1 MNSQRLC
8 PVYRKWLQLHPA
20 NARAHRLS
28 LQIQAQEAHQQGKSA
43 FARDKC
49 YQAFETA
56 KVVLTALQPV
66 SKSNITTAYNDI
78 ISFGALGMYLSS
90 LLQRAYK
97 KHEAH
102 EVLQE
107 CQQLLIAVMP
117 LHAANPSV
125 CRLIS
130 AVQHCV
136 DRKGLPPNT
145 LPIPNVACH

>member
-66 SKSNITTAYNDI
+66 SKSNISTAYNDI

-97 KHEAH
+97 NMKLTRCYKS
-102 EVLQE
+102 VSNS
-107 CQQLLIAVMP
+107 LL
-117 LHAANPSV
+117 
-125 CRLIS
+125 R
-130 AVQHCV
+130 
-136 DRKGLPPNT
+136 
-145 LPIPNVACH
+145 